1 MRPLKLTMSAFGP
14 YAGRMELDFETLGTG
29 GLYLITGDT
38 GAGKTT
44 IFDAISFALFGE
56 ASGGNREPGMLRSK
70 YADPKTPTEVELT
83 FRYAGKEY
91 TVTRNPEYM
100 RPKAK
105 GKDKGDVLTKQ
116 AADAKLVYPDGH
128 VVTKLRE
135 VNTAIRDIL
144 GLDRE
149 QFAQVAMIA
158 QGDFLKL
165 LLADTKERQKIFRNI
180 FHTNL
185 YVELQD
191 RLNKQANAVKYQW
204 EEARSSI
211 RQYIEGILCSED
223 SAYQEQ
229 TGKAKEGELPIEE
242 VLSLLN
248 TLLLTDQEAQMALD
262 AQLQAVDHALE
273 ETVALLTKGESYR
286 KTEIALSQKQQ
297 QEESAKLLLQQRQE
311 ELKLQQAN
319 KPRQEQLGKAIT
331 AIDLSLPDYDRMTE
345 LEKTLS
351 RSRLLQKKAETDMVQ
366 AQERKASLTAELELL
381 RTERRTLESI
391 GAEKEKLLRQKQEQ
405 TQAREK
411 LQDLVSSIA
420 KYRTQ
425 QEIWETARQLYLTA
439 SEKSAHLMQ
448 EYDARNKAFL
458 DEQAG
463 IIAGR
468 LEAGMPCPVCGSLH
482 HPQPAVMAETAPT
495 EEEVKKARKAYEKAA
510 NETQKA
516 SAAAAKEKGKVTSQ
530 EEALAKQAEALWG
543 TVQIDE
549 AEENARTALGELME
563 SISSIEAKLTQISKA
578 LSRKDALDTQIPKKE
593 KELSHTDEMLAAAKE
608 QLAAASA
615 SIQSL
620 TEQTEDLQKKL
631 SFDSKTAVVAQRT
644 ALQKEQKALLDA
656 LAQAEQNHASCKDTL
671 TSLHASIAQL
681 QKQLEDSTQIDLD
694 AQSEKKTA
702 LTEQRTEILKGQK
715 AVHTRLTSNT
725 VCKKNIQSKAAE
737 LSLLEEKQKWMRAL
751 SDTANG
757 SVKGKERIMLE
768 TYIQTTY
775 FDRIVA
781 RANVRLMK
789 MTGGQYDLKR
799 RKTAENMKSQSGL
812 ELDVIDHYNG
822 TERSVKTLSGGESF
836 KASLALALGLSD
848 EVQMST
854 GIQLDTLF
862 VDEGFGSLDPESLN
876 QAYNTL
882 AGLTEGDRLV
892 GIISHV
898 AELKE
903 RIDKQIVV
911 TKEKCGGSRAQI
923 LI

>member
-1 MRPLKLTMSAFGP
+1 MRPLKLTISAFGP
-14 YAGRMELDFETLGTG
+14 YAGKMELDFENLGSS

-70 YADPKTPTEVELT
+70 YADDKTPTEVELT
-83 FRYAGKEY
+83 FCYAGKEY

-100 RPKAK
+100 RPK
-105 GKDKGDVLTKQ
+105 GRGEGMTKQ

-128 VVTKLRE
+128 VVTKLKD
-135 VNTAIRDIL
+135 VNTSIKEIL
-144 GLDRE
+144 GLDRD

-191 RLNKQANAVKYQW
+191 RLSKQANAVKYQW
-204 EEARSSI
+204 EDVRKSI
-211 RQYIEGILCSED
+211 RQYVEAILCQED
-223 SAYQEQ
+223 SAYADQVQ
-229 TGKAKEGELPIEE
+229 QAKAETLPVEE
-242 VLSLLN
+242 VL
-248 TLLLTDQEAQMALD
+248 TLLENILEEDQSSQKDLEQSLQNTETELEEVVALMSLGENYQKTKNQLVKQEA
-262 AQLQAVDHALE
+262 E
-273 ETVALLTKGESYR
+273 EA
-286 KTEIALSQKQQ
+286 
-297 QEESAKLLLQQRQE
+297 SAKALLQQRQ
-311 ELKLQQAN
+311 
-319 KPRQEQLGKAIT
+319 
-331 AIDLSLPDYDRMTE
+331 TE
-345 LEKTLS
+345 LEDQQEKSPLMEQLTKEITAMELTLPEYD
-351 RSRLLQKKAETDMVQ
+351 RLEQLQKNLAASQRQKTQAALDTD
-366 AQERKASLTAELELL
+366 AAITERSALSEEIAALKEERKNLENVD
-381 RTERRTLESI
+381 
-391 GAEKEKLLRQKQEQ
+391 AEKEKLLRQKQEQ
-405 TQAREK
+405 LQQMEK
-411 LQDLVSSIA
+411 LQELISAIH
-420 KYRTQ
+420 KFQTQ
-425 QEIWETARQLYLTA
+425 QETWKTHQQLYLTA
-439 SEKSAHLMQ
+439 SEKSDVLMR
-448 EYDARNKAFL
+448 EYDAKNRAFL

-463 IIAGR
+463 IMAAR
-468 LEAGMPCPVCGSLH
+468 LEENTPCPVCGSLH
-482 HPQPAVMAETAPT
+482 HPQPAVMAESAPT

-510 NETQKA
+510 KDTEKA
-516 SAAAAKEKGKVTSQ
+516 SAAAAREKGKVTTQ
-530 EEALAKQAEALWG
+530 EESLLKKMAKLLDLQD
-543 TVQIDE
+543 IPE
-549 AEENARTALGELME
+549 AETAAKNQVSELRDSTAAME
-563 SISSIEAKLTQISKA
+563 AHIKQIEASQNRRDILDSQIPQKETRLTAAEEKLT
-578 LSRKDALDTQIPKKE
+578 
-593 KELSHTDEMLAAAKE
+593 AARE
-608 QLAAASA
+608 ASA
-615 SIQSL
+615 TASAAIQSL
-620 TEQTEDLQKKL
+620 TEQLSSLREKLNFETKSAAVSKKNAL
-631 SFDSKTAVVAQRT
+631 ELERT
-644 ALQKEQKALLDA
+644 MIQNALQKAVE
-656 LAQAEQNHASCKDTL
+656 NHVAAKDKLTAVSASV
-671 TSLHASIAQL
+671 IQL
-681 QKQLEDSTQIDLD
+681 KKQLEDTTAIDMD
-694 AQSEKKTA
+694 ALSQKKAA
-702 LTEQRTEILKGQK
+702 LTAQK
-715 AVHTRLTSNT
+715 AECLKQQKAIHNRLTTNRS
-725 VCKKNIQSKAAE
+725 CGKSIRKKSTELAA
-737 LSLLEEKQKWMRAL
+737 LEEKQKWMRAL

-799 RKTAENMKSQSGL
+799 RKTAENMRSQSGL

-854 GIQLDTLF
+854 GIQLDTMF

-882 AGLTEGDRLV
+882 AGLTEGNRLV

-911 TKEKCGGSRAQI
+911 TKDKCGGSRASI
-923 LI
+923 VV